1 MVPLPMALI
10 KCHKK
15 ERTLYL
21 QTYRYR
27 PVKQIR
33 EDTATNIMEPVFLCI
48 HIYWIT
54 FPSKFL
60 TYSSQRYQ
68 TFPAL
73 MGKGR
78 QSPEVVFGLLSRR
91 QSWV

>member
-1 MVPLPMALI
+1 MVPLAMTLI

-33 EDTATNIMEPVFLCI
+33 EDTATNIMKPEFFAF
-48 HIYWIT
+48 T
-54 FPSKFL
+54 FPGSL
-60 TYSSQRYQ
+60 SQVSS
-68 TFPAL
+68 
-73 MGKGR
+73 
-78 QSPEVVFGLLSRR
+78 
-91 QSWV
+91 